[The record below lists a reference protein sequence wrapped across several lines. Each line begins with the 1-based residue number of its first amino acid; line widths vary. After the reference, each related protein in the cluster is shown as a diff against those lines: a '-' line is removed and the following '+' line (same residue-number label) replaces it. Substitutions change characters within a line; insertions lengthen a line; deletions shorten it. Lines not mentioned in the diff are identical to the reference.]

1 MSNHSYGN
9 RAADHDA
16 TRLFG
21 ELKRI
26 SVEQLGAVPGGL
38 LAAVETQ
45 LQDALRAATENG
57 DGIGGVQRED
67 LMLLLLL
74 RQRSAIHVMRYREQ
88 VGRMFDEFA
97 GVTIATDV
105 ASPLDLVS
113 DDELQFSIAGE
124 RMADN
129 ISRLFEMPLHIL
141 GKRLEVLAGALGT
154 PPSDN
159 PIGPSR
165 LGEAFVMAFRDAD
178 LSNTLQLLLMQ
189 QYERQLAKVLGD
201 LYERVNAELN
211 AAGYEGAR
219 QEAVQPQPVPKPEA
233 ATQAKVDKPRAD
245 DAQAQPTSSRAAPV
259 PEHSAGSRAQDARAQ
274 DAHMSKGVDL
284 FRVSPQARV
293 NHQHLRDLLHAWRD
307 GSARQPGSV
316 GGGMASPH
324 SDGGNGFTGNGGN
337 HGPMQGGQWAGAA
350 QADMGQAGMRQAGMQ
365 QAGVQQAGPSQDP
378 GAMSSDWA
386 GHATSATPS
395 GARRRELRVDELVS
409 VVSLLQSDVYEPF
422 EQAFASKRPLHEAIR
437 EHLQDGARRLGLD
450 PGQTSVAQ
458 HDADAIDLVG
468 LLFDALLGTHALVG
482 DARRLFAR
490 LVMTYVRIAL
500 TDENLFV
507 RPGHPA
513 KRLLDAIALSC
524 ESNDGASP
532 QDRELMERAEAMVER
547 VVTEYNEDLAIIE
560 LAATELQNM
569 LQQQRRR
576 AEVVERRSAETV
588 HGRERLLQAR
598 LQAASALSQ
607 RISDRTLT
615 PTIARFLE
623 RYWQH
628 HYVQSLL
635 RAGHGSGQAIR
646 ACAIA
651 DGLLALDV
659 AASQALGG
667 EVADRLTALQPGLA
681 KCLGSSGLDETAANE
696 LIAGIARAVAFP
708 DAARQTRPTPPTPQL
723 NDDSDDTRLLRVVG
737 GHATL
742 EFDPQVA
749 ERMRKLQVGDWLR
762 LIDESGVEGSVKVAW
777 ISPLTSRM
785 LLVNRRG
792 IRKLVASP
800 EQLAA
805 LAKLKRLVVDAD
817 EMPFDQAMRQVRERL
832 SSEVALAG

>member
-9 RAADHDA
+9 RVADHDA

-38 LAAVETQ
+38 FAIVEAH

-88 VGRMFDEFA
+88 VGRMFDEFS
-97 GVTIATDV
+97 GMTIATDA

-113 DDELQFSIAGE
+113 DGELHFGIAGD

-154 PPSDN
+154 PPSAN
-159 PIGPSR
+159 PVGPSR
-165 LGEAFVMAFRDAD
+165 LGEAFVIAFRDAEMSD
-178 LSNTLQLLLMQ
+178 TLQQLLMH

-201 LYERVNAELN
+201 LYDRLNTELSK
-211 AAGYEGAR
+211 AGYEGAR
-219 QEAVQPQPVPKPEA
+219 QQGARQESVKPEPAEREPASGSEKEA
-233 ATQAKVDKPRAD
+233 AAAKNHDGDAPLRPRAD
-245 DAQAQPTSSRAAPV
+245 THATGAAAGFQMQGRQGGQAPAGQSHATPT
-259 PEHSAGSRAQDARAQ
+259 
-274 DAHMSKGVDL
+274 SKGVDL

-293 NHQHLRDLLHAWRD
+293 NHQHLRDMLHTWRD
-307 GSARQPGSV
+307 GNGAQLRPATTNDAPVPSSGHGQARNYQGDGSAHAASAQQDGLRDGMQDDMHENPGTLS
-316 GGGMASPH
+316 S
-324 SDGGNGFTGNGGN
+324 
-337 HGPMQGGQWAGAA
+337 QWAGHGNPSA
-350 QADMGQAGMRQAGMQ
+350 QGD
-365 QAGVQQAGPSQDP
+365 
-378 GAMSSDWA
+378 
-386 GHATSATPS
+386 
-395 GARRRELRVDELVS
+395 ARRRELRVDELVS

-422 EQAFASKRPLHEAIR
+422 EHAFANKRPLHEAIR

-450 PGQTSVAQ
+450 PGKTSVAQ
-458 HDADAIDLVG
+458 NDADSIDLVG

-532 QDRELMERAEAMVER
+532 QDRELMERAEHMVER

-607 RISDRTLT
+607 RISGRTLT

-628 HYVQSLL
+628 HYVQALL

-659 AASQALGG
+659 AAGEGLGG
-667 EVADRLTALQPGLA
+667 EVADRLTALQPGLN
-681 KCLGSSGLDETAANE
+681 KCLGSSGLDETATNE

-737 GHATL
+737 GNSTL
-742 EFDPQVA
+742 EFDPRVA
-749 ERMRKLQVGDWLR
+749 ERMRKLQPGDWLR
-762 LIDESGVEGSVKVAW
+762 LVEESGVEGSVKVAW

-805 LAKLKRLVVDAD
+805 LAKLQRLLVDAD
-817 EMPFDQAMRQVRERL
+817 ELPFDQAMRQVRERL
-832 SSEVALAG
+832 SNEVALAG

>member
-1 MSNHSYGN
+1 MSNHSYGS

-26 SVEQLGAVPGGL
+26 AVEQLGAVPGGL
-38 LAAVETQ
+38 FAVVEAH
-45 LQDALRAATENG
+45 LQDALRAATESG

-88 VGRMFDEFA
+88 VGRMFDEFS
-97 GVTIATDV
+97 GMTIAADA

-113 DDELQFSIAGE
+113 DGELQFRIAGD
-124 RMADN
+124 RMADS
-129 ISRLFEMPLHIL
+129 IARLFEVPLHIL

-154 PPSDN
+154 PPSSN
-159 PIGPSR
+159 PVGPGR
-165 LGEAFVMAFRDAD
+165 LGEAFVMAFRDAEMSD
-178 LSNTLQLLLMQ
+178 TLQQLLMH
-189 QYERQLAKVLGD
+189 QYERQLGKVLGD
-201 LYERVNAELN
+201 LYDRLNAELS

-219 QEAVQPQPVPKPEA
+219 QEPVKRRVEPA
-233 ATQAKVDKPRAD
+233 AEVDVAARRD
-245 DAQAQPTSSRAAPV
+245 DAEVTPRRREDLPVADAAPAPPMPDRAADQM
-259 PEHSAGSRAQDARAQ
+259 HAGPRTEQARGGQAPG
-274 DAHMSKGVDL
+274 APMSKGVDL
-284 FRVSPQARV
+284 FRVSAQARV
-293 NHQHLRDLLHAWRD
+293 NHQHLRDLLHSWRD
-307 GSARQPGSV
+307 GNGAQLRAVSADDAWAGQPVHGR
-316 GGGMASPH
+316 GWTDGPQRDAATHAPGMRHGGMQH
-324 SDGGNGFTGNGGN
+324 
-337 HGPMQGGQWAGAA
+337 AG
-350 QADMGQAGMRQAGMQ
+350 RHE
-365 QAGVQQAGPSQDP
+365 DP
-378 GAMSSDWA
+378 GAVSSQWS
-386 GHATSATPS
+386 GHGNASAQG

-422 EQAFASKRPLHEAIR
+422 EQAIASKRPLHEAIR

-450 PGQTSVAQ
+450 PENTSVAQ
-458 HDADAIDLVG
+458 HDADSIDLVG

-482 DARRLFAR
+482 EARRLFAR

-532 QDRELMERAEAMVER
+532 QDRELMERAEQMVER

-628 HYVQSLL
+628 HYVQALL

-659 AASQALGG
+659 AAGQALGG
-667 EVADRLTALQPGLA
+667 EVADRLTALQPGLV
-681 KCLGSSGLDETAANE
+681 KCLASSGLDETATNE

-737 GHATL
+737 GTATL
-742 EFDPQVA
+742 EFDPGVA
-749 ERMRKLQVGDWLR
+749 ERMRRLQPGDWLR
-762 LIDESGVEGSVKVAW
+762 LVDESGVEGSVKVAW
-777 ISPLTSRM
+777 ISPLTSRL

-805 LAKLKRLVVDAD
+805 LAKLKRLLVDAD

-832 SSEVALAG
+832 SSEVAIAG